1 MLLRYD
7 DFDVPDTMNVHG
19 VYDTSATML
28 TYYSREEYQQSLQ
41 EQAGVSGSIF
51 GFYAGVKK
59 AWGSSFLSGS
69 QKYMAVYSID
79 IDRWLNIIFNL
90 SPCVHCIKLVQSFYQ
105 IFFWVLAF
113 SYQRHFCI

>member
-1 MLLRYD
+1 
-7 DFDVPDTMNVHG
+7 MNVHG

-41 EQAGVSGSIF
+41 QQAGVSGSIF

-90 SPCVHCIKLVQSFYQ
+90 SPCVHCLKLVQSFSQ
-105 IFFWVLAF
+105 IYFMGFGVFVPVPF
-113 SYQRHFCI
+113 SLHKGERAPMNML